1 MWNEKIMREKRTPCW
16 ENWYHLVW
24 YSSHLASN
32 HICQEQWGV
41 CQYLAARQT
50 CCPFIFITPEDK
62 SLVFSNIEFRHII
75 TDPLHTSS
83 TNLCRNLCF
92 LNTNK
97 DRIVAKLHSS
107 APDQS
112 IFANLLVREFISI
125 EELSI
130 LKLDEDN

>member
-1 MWNEKIMREKRTPCW
+1 MRKYWERKRTLYW

-41 CQYLAARQT
+41 CQYLAGRQT
-50 CCPFIFITPEDK
+50 YCPYIFTTPEDNL
-62 SLVFSNIEFRHII
+62 LVFFNVEYINII

-83 TNLCRNLCF
+83 TNLCRNVCF
-92 LNTNK
+92 LNINK
-97 DRIVAKLHSS
+97 HRIVAKLHSS

-125 EELSI
+125 EELSAAYI
-130 LKLDEDN
+130 GWR

>member
-1 MWNEKIMREKRTPCW
+1 M
-16 ENWYHLVW
+16 
-24 YSSHLASN
+24 
-32 HICQEQWGV
+32 
-41 CQYLAARQT
+41 AARQT
-50 CCPFIFITPEDK
+50 YCPYIFTTPEDK
-62 SLVFSNIEFRHII
+62 FLVFFYVEYINMI

-125 EELSI
+125 EELSAPNI
-130 LKLDEDN
+130 G